1 MGGKATNT
9 GINYQQRIAAWCLI
23 NQYAEFDL
31 SIYFEQIEEELKIQT
46 VHFETD
52 SAIDDI
58 NLVCNNNIKILLQ
71 VKRTLSLSQKE
82 SSDFHKT
89 FVQFVKEF
97 SKKETEK
104 TYYGIITTSDSSSKV
119 TNDLKKLTIAA
130 KLNSEF
136 LKSNPLNESEKDCLE
151 KIHQLFI
158 DIYTKLNNK
167 VATDEQFKMFLKKI
181 FVCVLDVEA
190 GKTVEIAAF
199 MLLRS
204 IGFKNPD
211 LIWSVLIKNTL
222 FYSSERL
229 SIDKSKL
236 NEIFEK
242 YLTDKTATS
251 DDIEEA
257 FKTEVISMGAFSA
270 AKEVLLIESF
280 IEGFDIIIAE
290 LFRFHDDCSMK
301 NIFANN
307 RMIIENGS
315 DWKIIQRFATMVGLE
330 RYLLE
335 NKNNF
340 IDKQIAMI
348 PANGIENEEGKE
360 CAILHKAFLEEL
372 ISKNKSPLTCL
383 HCEKAISN
391 NNALLVELD
400 DKETKCNVG
409 NVHKDCLRPVD
420 RILGIATIP
429 GIDND
434 KKYLEYFDYKLWLS
448 LIIKGQGM
456 MNGIKSSAE
465 FFNAKRPFIAWNS
478 NEEYDA
484 DYSYCIK
491 FILADNSSSYVYQR
505 GKIVRL
511 NKSNAHKQIEIFKKN
526 QKELNEVNDPYSIL
540 SKSKAV
546 GRYSELLKLKK
557 SDEKVLEI
565 LSFEICKYSK
575 QIAKA
580 FDNEI
585 FWYAPLCL
593 LRDKDEETFYNL
605 SNVIPILS
613 DPLNF
618 QEFFENWESLGFNT
632 KDIELKIIKD
642 DRDFDNYM
650 RILFADNMSPIIDP
664 IFDKNFNLVKG
675 FPIEDLEEMKRK
687 FEHEKDIN
695 D

>member
-1 MGGKATNT
+1 MGGKATNS

-23 NQYAEFDL
+23 NQYTEFDL
-31 SIYFEQIEEELKIQT
+31 SIYFEQIEEELIIKT

-58 NLVCNNNIKILLQ
+58 NLVCNNNIKIFLQ

-82 SSDFHKT
+82 SSDFYKT
-89 FVQFVKEF
+89 IFQFVKEF
-97 SKKETEK
+97 SKRETEK
-104 TYYGIITTSDSSSKV
+104 TYYGIITTTDSSSKV

-136 LKSNPLNESEKDCLE
+136 LKTNPLNESEKDCLE

-158 DIYTKLNNK
+158 EIYFKLNNT
-167 VATDEQFKMFLKKI
+167 VATDEQFKIFLKKI
-181 FVCVLDVEA
+181 FVCALDVEA

-199 MLLRS
+199 MLLKS

-211 LIWSVLIKNTL
+211 LIWAVLIKNTL

-236 NEIFEK
+236 NGIFEK
-242 YLTDKTATS
+242 YLTDKTTTS
-251 DDIEEA
+251 LEDIEEA
-257 FKTEVISMGAFSA
+257 FKTEVISMGVFSA

-290 LFRFHDDCSMK
+290 VFRFHDDCRMK
-301 NIFANN
+301 NIFKNN

-315 DWKIIQRFATMVGLE
+315 DWKIIQRFATMAGLE

-335 NKNNF
+335 NQNNF
-340 IDKQIAMI
+340 IDKQIAII
-348 PANGIENEEGKE
+348 PANGIENEEGRE
-360 CAILHKAFLEEL
+360 CATLHKALLEEL
-372 ISKNKSPLTCL
+372 ISKNNSPLTCL
-383 HCEKAISN
+383 HCEKTISN

-400 DKETKCNVG
+400 DNDTKRNVG

-420 RILGIATIP
+420 RILGIAIIP
-429 GIDND
+429 GIDD
-434 KKYLEYFDYKLWLS
+434 KKKYLEYFDYKLWLS

-465 FFNAKRPFIAWNS
+465 FFNARTPCIAWNS

-491 FILADNSSSYVYQR
+491 FILANNSSSYVYQR

-511 NKSNAHKQIEIFKKN
+511 NKSNANKQIEIFKKN
-526 QKELNEVNDPYSIL
+526 QEELKQVNDPYCIL
-540 SKSKAV
+540 SKSKTV
-546 GRYSELLKLKK
+546 GLYSELLKLKK
-557 SDEKVLEI
+557 SNEKVLEI

-580 FDNEI
+580 FDNDI

-632 KDIELKIIKD
+632 KDIELKIIKN

-687 FEHEKDIN
+687 FERKNDIH
-695 D
+695 